1 MGDIVTDIK
10 ARLSIEDV
18 VSSYVQLKKAGR
30 SYKGLCPFHN
40 EKTPSFVVSPEKQ
53 IAYCFGCHKGGD
65 IFQFIQEVEGVEFPE
80 AIRILADRAGLKVEV
95 EKINKKYKAG
105 EKGLKDFL
113 YEAHE
118 EAAMHFQK
126 KLFDKSAES
135 EKVLEYLRKRGVT
148 DETIQTFQ
156 IGFAKDSYDDL
167 YGHLTKKGFKKDV
180 LIKSGLFGYKEI
192 DNAKLYDK
200 FKGRLI
206 FPIFDQMK
214 RVIGFGGR
222 ALQAEQV
229 PKYLNSP
236 ETPIYSK
243 GKVLY
248 GLSHA
253 KKAMKESDKVIIVE
267 GYFDLIALY
276 QAGIENV
283 VASSGTALTSDQV
296 GLIKR
301 FTKNIFSCFD
311 TDSAGIEA
319 TRRAYEVALGAEI
332 EMKTLTMP
340 DEFKDSADFMLA
352 KGVSGRD
359 EFLKMVDTASDFIE
373 FYAKLL
379 TSQVNVKTFDGRR
392 KFMDEVVPILKMM
405 KSAVKM
411 DYFVKIVASV
421 LDTKAQFI
429 YDEIANYKV
438 LRVPV
443 KESENNVVTHDKQR
457 IDARSLLIGVL
468 LEFPKFFA
476 FADKLK
482 ETDFDGSLK
491 DIYTELVNQY
501 NASRSDSHEKWDLDS
516 SALTGLQE
524 KISYLALFAES
535 YYENFSE
542 ETISGEVQK
551 LIDRILKDRRL
562 HQRLKLE
569 KELKEAEEKGDLARQ
584 KMLLEEFKEL
594 ITS

>member
-65 IFQFIQEVEGVEFPE
+65 IFKFIEEVEGVEFQD
-80 AIRILADRAGLKVEV
+80 AIKILADRAGLKIEA

-113 YEAHE
+113 FEAHE
-118 EAAMHFQK
+118 EATNFFQK
-126 KLFDKSAES
+126 NLFDKSPES
-135 EKVLEYLRKRGVT
+135 TKVLEYLKKRGIT
-148 DETIQTFQ
+148 DKTIEDFR
-156 IGFAKDSYDDL
+156 IGFAKDSYEDL
-167 YGHLTKKGFKKDV
+167 YNHLTKKGFKKDV

-192 DNAKLYDK
+192 ENAKLYDK
-200 FKGRLI
+200 FKSRLI
-206 FPIFDQMK
+206 FPIFDQMG

-236 ETPIYSK
+236 ETAIYSK

-253 KKAMKESDKVIIVE
+253 KKSIKESDKVVIVE
-267 GYFDLIALY
+267 GYFDLISLY
-276 QAGIENV
+276 QSGIENV
-283 VASSGTALTSDQV
+283 VASSGTALTPDQV

-301 FTKNIFSCFD
+301 FTKNIVSCFD

-319 TRRAYEVALGAEI
+319 TRRAYEVAI
-332 EMKTLTMP
+332 SDDVDMKTLSMP
-340 DEFKDSADFMLA
+340 NEFKDPADFMLA
-352 KGVSGRD
+352 KGESGKD
-359 EFLKMVDTASDFIE
+359 DFLKIINSATGFVE
-373 FYAKLL
+373 FYSKIL
-379 TSQVNVKTFDGRR
+379 TSKFDVKTMDGRR
-392 KFMDEVVPILKMM
+392 HFMDEIIPVLKMM
-405 KSAVKM
+405 KSAVNM
-411 DYFVKIVASV
+411 DYFVRIVAGV

-429 YDEIANYKV
+429 YDEITNYKM
-438 LRVPV
+438 LKSPSRDT
-443 KESENNVVTHDKQR
+443 ESEQVVVEKQKV
-457 IDARSLLIGVL
+457 DAVDLLIGVV
-468 LEFPKFFA
+468 LEFPKFFG
-476 FADKLK
+476 FLEKLN
-482 ETDFDGSLK
+482 ELDFEGDLK
-491 DIYTELVNQY
+491 CVYTELTNQY
-501 NASRSDSHEKWDLDS
+501 NASRSDSHEKWDLNS

-542 ETISGEVQK
+542 ETIGGEVQK
-551 LIDRILKDRRL
+551 LVDKIIKNRKLN
-562 HQRLKLE
+562 QRSKLE
-569 KELKEAEEKGDLARQ
+569 KELKEAEKSGDTAKQ
-584 KMLLEEFKEL
+584 KMLLEKFKEL

>member
-1 MGDIVTDIK
+1 MGDVVTDIK

-40 EKTPSFVVSPEKQ
+40 EKTPSFIVSPEKQ

-65 IFQFIQEVEGVEFPE
+65 IFKFIEEVEGVEFSD
-80 AIRILADRAGLKVEV
+80 AIKILADRAGLKVEV

-113 YEAHE
+113 YEAHD
-118 EAAMHFQK
+118 EAATHFQK
-126 KLFDKSAES
+126 NLFDKSADS
-135 EKVLEYLRKRGVT
+135 EKVLEYLRKRRVT
-148 DETIQTFQ
+148 DETIQTFR

-167 YGHLTKKGFKKDV
+167 YEHLMKKDFKKDV

-206 FPIFDQMK
+206 FPIFDQMG

-222 ALQAEQV
+222 ALQSEQV

-236 ETPIYSK
+236 ETSIYSK

-267 GYFDLIALY
+267 GYFDLISLY
-276 QAGIENV
+276 QAGVENV
-283 VASSGTALTSDQV
+283 VASSGTALTSDQI

-301 FTKNIFSCFD
+301 FTKNIVSCFD

-340 DEFKDSADFMLA
+340 NEFKDSADFMLA
-352 KGVSGRD
+352 KGVSGKD
-359 EFLKMVDTASDFIE
+359 EFLKMVDGASDFIE

-429 YDEIANYKV
+429 YDEVANYKV
-438 LRVPV
+438 LRTPM
-443 KESENNVVTHDKQR
+443 KESEQEVAHDKQR

-468 LEFPKFFA
+468 LEFPKFFT

-482 ETDFDGSLK
+482 ETDFDGDIK
-491 DIYTELVNQY
+491 DIYMELVNQY

-542 ETISGEVQK
+542 ETIGGEAQK
-551 LIDRILKDRRL
+551 LVDKIIKNRKLN
-562 HQRLKLE
+562 QRSKLE
-569 KELKEAEEKGDLARQ
+569 KELKEAEKSGDTAKQ
-584 KMLLEEFKEL
+584 KMLLEKFKEL